1 MTNQEI
7 VQKLINI
14 DKKIELKQNEL
25 GLLKQERYI
34 LKKQIKADN
43 IEVEEF
49 IIKQKI
55 LSIDKKKK

>member
-1 MTNQEI
+1 MNNQEI

-14 DKKIELKQNEL
+14 DKKIELKQKEL

-34 LKKQIKADN
+34 LKNQIKADN

-55 LSIDKKKK
+55 LKFDKK

>member
-14 DKKIELKQNEL
+14 DKKIELKQKEL

-34 LKKQIKADN
+34 LKNQIKSDN

-55 LSIDKKKK
+55 LKFDKK

>member
-14 DKKIELKQNEL
+14 DKKIELKQKEL

-55 LSIDKKKK
+55 LKFDKK

>member
-14 DKKIELKQNEL
+14 DKKIELKQQEL
-25 GLLKQERYI
+25 ELLRIKRYT
-34 LKKQIKADN
+34 LKSQIKADN

-49 IIKQKI
+49 MIKQKI
-55 LSIDKKKK
+55 LGIDKKKK

>member
-1 MTNQEI
+1 MNNQEI
-7 VQKLINI
+7 VQRLINI

-55 LSIDKKKK
+55 LKFDKK

>member
-1 MTNQEI
+1 MNNQEI
-7 VQKLINI
+7 VQRLINI
-14 DKKIELKQNEL
+14 DKKIELKQKEL
-25 GLLKQERYI
+25 ELLKQERYI

-55 LSIDKKKK
+55 LKFDKK

>member
-1 MTNQEI
+1 MNNQEI

-55 LSIDKKKK
+55 LKFDKK

>member
-1 MTNQEI
+1 MTNQEL

-14 DKKIELKQNEL
+14 DKKIELKQKEL
-25 GLLKQERYI
+25 GLLKQDRYV
-34 LKKQIKADN
+34 LKNQIKADN

-55 LSIDKKKK
+55 LKFDKK

>member
-1 MTNQEI
+1 MNNQEI
-7 VQKLINI
+7 VQRLINI
-14 DKKIELKQNEL
+14 DKKIELKQKEL

-55 LSIDKKKK
+55 LKFDKK

>member
-1 MTNQEI
+1 MNNQKI

-14 DKKIELKQNEL
+14 DKKIELKQKEL

-34 LKKQIKADN
+34 LKNQIKADN

-55 LSIDKKKK
+55 LKFDKK

>member
-1 MTNQEI
+1 MNNQEI

-14 DKKIELKQNEL
+14 DKKIELKQKEL

-55 LSIDKKKK
+55 LKFDKK

>member
-14 DKKIELKQNEL
+14 DKKIELKQQEL
-25 GLLKQERYI
+25 ELLRIERYT
-34 LKKQIKADN
+34 LKSQIKADN

-49 IIKQKI
+49 MIKQKI
-55 LSIDKKKK
+55 LGIDKKKK

>member
-7 VQKLINI
+7 VQKIINI
-14 DKKIELKQNEL
+14 DKKIELKQKEL
-25 GLLKQERYI
+25 GLLKQERYT

-43 IEVEEF
+43 VEVEEF

-55 LSIDKKKK
+55 LKFDKK

>member
-49 IIKQKI
+49 VIKQKI
-55 LSIDKKKK
+55 LKFDKK

>member
-14 DKKIELKQNEL
+14 DKKIELKQKEL
-25 GLLKQERYI
+25 GLLKQDRYV
-34 LKKQIKADN
+34 LKNQIKADN

-55 LSIDKKKK
+55 LKFDKK

>member
-14 DKKIELKQNEL
+14 DKKIELKQKEL
-25 GLLKQERYI
+25 ELLKQERYI

-55 LSIDKKKK
+55 LKFDKK